1 MADPNATE
9 RNQPA
14 ERNEPAERR
23 QPTGQEIAVGLLAAP
38 TMTDMA
44 EQLAR
49 ELPDMLAR
57 RFPGVRFT
65 AHLAIEPLAS
75 AAGFREDL
83 VQLARRRMLEEGW
96 NVAVCLTD
104 LPLRVG
110 RQPVT
115 AHLSVTLGVLL
126 VSVPALGAI
135 ATTTRARETVF
146 RLLDDLLT
154 ERLHRP
160 RPKVTHGGARTFV
173 SSRLHGFAY
182 PVGRADRFEEG
193 SVRFVTAGVRGNVRL
208 VMGMVRANRPWRLV
222 ASLSRALVAAL
233 GTSAFTLTSP
243 GVWRIANGMGLPR
256 LVALSLGTIVGTCVL
271 IITVHGL
278 WERSPNQA
286 VREQVALF
294 NAATALTLAFGIS
307 ALYLA
312 LFALNSIAG
321 GALVA
326 PGVLESEL
334 HHPVSV
340 RDYLWLAWLVSSL
353 ATLGGAL
360 GAAIESD
367 AAVREAAYGFRGDDD
382 TRRR

>member
-1 MADPNATE
+1 MADAKPPE
-9 RNQPA
+9 RQQP
-14 ERNEPAERR
+14 EE
-23 QPTGQEIAVGLLAAP
+23 QEIVVGLLAAP
-38 TMTDMA
+38 AMSDVA
-44 EQLAR
+44 AQLAQD
-49 ELPDMLAR
+49 LPDKLAE

-65 AHLAIEPLAS
+65 THVAIEPLAS

-135 ATTTRARETVF
+135 ATTMRARETVL
-146 RLLDDLLT
+146 RVLDDLLT

-160 RPKVTHGGARTFV
+160 RPKGAHGRARTFV
-173 SSRLHGFAY
+173 SSRLRGFAY
-182 PVGRADRFEEG
+182 PVGRADPFEAG
-193 SVRFVTAGVRGNVRL
+193 SVRFVTAGIRGNVRL
-208 VMGMVRANRPWRLV
+208 VLGMVRANRPWRLI
-222 ASLSRALVAAL
+222 AGLSRALVAAL

-243 GVWRIANGMGLPR
+243 GVWRIANGMSSSR
-256 LVALSLGTIVGTCVL
+256 LIALSLGTIAGTCVL
-271 IITVHGL
+271 IIALHGL

-307 ALYLA
+307 VLYVA
-312 LFALNSIAG
+312 LFVLNSVSG
-321 GALVA
+321 GALIA
-326 PGVLESEL
+326 PGVLEAEI
-334 HHPVSV
+334 HHPVGIH
-340 RDYLWLAWLVSSL
+340 DYLWLAWLVSSL
-353 ATLGGAL
+353 ATIGGAL

-367 AAVREAAYGFRGDDD
+367 ATVREAAYGFRGDDD
-382 TRRR
+382 TRR

>member
-1 MADPNATE
+1 MADANPTE
-9 RNQPA
+9 RNQSA

-23 QPTGQEIAVGLLAAP
+23 QPTEQEIAVGLLAAP
-38 TMTDMA
+38 TMADMA

-49 ELPDMLAR
+49 ELPEMLAA

-83 VQLARRRMLEEGW
+83 VQLARRRMLDEGW

-126 VSVPALGAI
+126 LSVPALGAI
-135 ATTTRARETVF
+135 ATATRARETVV

-160 RPKVTHGGARTFV
+160 RPGVTHGRARTFV

-182 PVGRADRFEEG
+182 PVGRADRFEAG

-208 VMGMVRANRPWRLV
+208 VLGMVRANRPWRLV
-222 ASLSRALVAAL
+222 AGLSRALVAAL

-243 GVWRIANGMGLPR
+243 GVWRIANGMGWPR
-256 LVALSLGTIVGTCVL
+256 LIALSLGTIVGTCVL

-353 ATLGGAL
+353 ATIGGAL

-367 AAVREAAYGFRGDDD
+367 ATVREAAYGFRGDDD

>member
-1 MADPNATE
+1 MAEGNPPKRD
-9 RNQPA
+9 QPA
-14 ERNEPAERR
+14 QVP
-23 QPTGQEIAVGLLAAP
+23 QEVVVGLLAAP
-38 TMTDMA
+38 AMA
-44 EQLAR
+44 DVAAQLAQD
-49 ELPDMLAR
+49 LPDRLATDL
-57 RFPGVRFT
+57 PGVRFV
-65 AHLAIEPLAS
+65 ARVAIEPLAS

-83 VQLARRRMLEEGW
+83 VQLARRRMLDEGW
-96 NVAVCLTD
+96 TVAVCLTD

-110 RQPVT
+110 RKPVT
-115 AHLSVTLGVLL
+115 AHLSVTLGVIL

-135 ATTTRARETVF
+135 ATGLRARETVL
-146 RLLDDLLT
+146 RLLDDLLS
-154 ERLHRP
+154 ERLR
-160 RPKVTHGGARTFV
+160 RPKPDRAHAGARALV
-173 SSRLHGFAY
+173 SARLRGIAY
-182 PVGRADRFEEG
+182 PVGQAEAFEAG

-208 VMGMVRANRPWRLV
+208 VLGMVRANRPWRLV
-222 ASLSRALVAAL
+222 AGLSRALVAAL

-243 GVWRIANGMGLPR
+243 GVWRIANGMGWLR
-256 LVALSLGTIVGTCVL
+256 LIALSLGTIVGTCVL
-271 IITVHGL
+271 IITLHGL

-312 LFALNSIAG
+312 LFVLNSIAG

-334 HHPVSV
+334 HHAVRV

-353 ATLGGAL
+353 ATIGGAL

-367 AAVREAAYGFRGDDD
+367 ATVREAAYGFRGDDD

>member
-1 MADPNATE
+1 MAEANSPKRD
-9 RNQPA
+9 QPA
-14 ERNEPAERR
+14 QFP
-23 QPTGQEIAVGLLAAP
+23 QDVVVGLLAAP
-38 TMTDMA
+38 ALA
-44 EQLAR
+44 EVAAQIAQD
-49 ELPDMLAR
+49 LPDRLGAN
-57 RFPGVRFT
+57 FPGVRFS
-65 AHLAIEPLAS
+65 ARVAIEPLAS

-83 VQLARRRMLEEGW
+83 VQLARRRMLHEGW
-96 NVAVCLTD
+96 TVAVCLTD

-110 RQPVT
+110 RKPVT
-115 AHLSVTLGVLL
+115 AHLSVTLGVIL

-135 ATTTRARETVF
+135 ATGLRARETVL
-146 RLLDDLLT
+146 RLLDDLLS

-160 RPKVTHGGARTFV
+160 KKEVVRAGPRALV
-173 SSRLHGFAY
+173 SSGLRGLAN
-182 PVGRADRFEEG
+182 PVGHAEAFEEG

-208 VMGMVRANRPWRLV
+208 VLGMVRANRPWRLV

-243 GVWRIANGMGLPR
+243 GVWRIANGMGWPR
-256 LVALSLGTIVGTCVL
+256 LIAVSLGTIIGTCVL
-271 IITVHGL
+271 IITLHGL

-307 ALYLA
+307 ALYVA

-353 ATLGGAL
+353 ATIGGAL

-382 TRRR
+382 TRRS

>member
-1 MADPNATE
+1 MAETK
-9 RNQPA
+9 PA
-14 ERNEPAERR
+14 ERQGEAREAH
-23 QPTGQEIAVGLLAAP
+23 EIVVGWLAAP
-38 TMTDMA
+38 TMADLAA
-44 EQLAR
+44 ELAHD
-49 ELPDMLAR
+49 LPDRLAE

-65 AHLAIEPLAS
+65 THVAIEPLAG

-83 VQLARRRMLEEGW
+83 VQLARRRMLDEGW

-110 RQPVT
+110 RRPVT

-160 RPKVTHGGARTFV
+160 RPRAAHGRTRTYV
-173 SSRLHGFAY
+173 NSRLRGFAY
-182 PVGRADRFEEG
+182 PVGQADPFEEG

-208 VMGMVRANRPWRLV
+208 VLGMVRANRPWRLV
-222 ASLSRALVAAL
+222 AGLSRALVAAL

-243 GVWRIANGMGLPR
+243 GVWRIANGMGWPR
-256 LVALSLGTIVGTCVL
+256 LVALSLGSIAGTCVL
-271 IITVHGL
+271 VIALHGL

-294 NAATALTLAFGIS
+294 NAATALTLAFGIA
-307 ALYLA
+307 ALYVA
-312 LFALNSIAG
+312 LFLLNSVSG
-321 GALVA
+321 GALIA
-326 PGVLESEL
+326 PAVLEGEL
-334 HHPVSV
+334 HHPVSIH
-340 RDYLWLAWLVSSL
+340 DYLWLAWLVSSL
-353 ATLGGAL
+353 ATVGGAL
-360 GAAIESD
+360 GAAVESD
-367 AAVREAAYGFRGDDD
+367 ATVREAAYGFRGEDD
-382 TRRR
+382 TRR